1 MSRAENLWT
10 RRRFLEGA
18 AGGLALAAAVRRGIG
33 AEANL
38 AAPGR
43 RFLRE
48 HGFWE
53 YTTPYT
59 GGFETY
65 DYDDYVLTLDDMAQ
79 AGMNSIMIAVKW
91 LTTGY
96 RSRLPY
102 LDQLPGNKVIES
114 DNKLLRRV
122 IAEAKARRI
131 KVWLGVVTSYY
142 DADKFRSTPHAVM
155 PGMLGCPF
163 RVGHY
168 DPDAPQMIERGA
180 AIFEEVLDEFPGADG
195 LMLEMEAVEAR
206 APHRV
211 APYNEWARANGR
223 PAYDDPRTLSGL
235 HWFDYQ
241 TASIIKATKA
251 VEKAVRAKGFRGDLA
266 TINKVFGPITAPA
279 KGQLVNVEMMRRE
292 CPAWATINYNYEKG
306 LPEGNYDWYMEAG
319 VAYPKRLGM
328 NVYYLPRGVMTWG
341 GWTDRRRLERSWAQD
356 VADVQKFQPQNLW
369 WFGAG
374 SKRGGTHTSLPELKR
389 MGYPDDVSARR
400 ALLKIAAPL
409 RAAIA

>member
-1 MSRAENLWT
+1 MSQTERLWT

-18 AGGLALAAAVRRGIG
+18 GGGLALAAAARCGIG
-33 AEANL
+33 ADAP
-38 AAPGR
+38 ATAPGG

-65 DYDDYVLTLDDMAQ
+65 DYDDYRLALDDMAQ
-79 AGMNSIMIAVKW
+79 AGMNSVMIMVKW

-96 RSRLPY
+96 RSKLPY
-102 LDQLPGNKVIES
+102 LDQLPGNKVIDS
-114 DNKLLRRV
+114 GNKLLRRV
-122 IAEAKARRI
+122 MGEARARRI
-131 KVWLGVVTSYY
+131 KCWLGVVTSYY
-142 DADKFRSTPHAVM
+142 DADKFRSTPHTVI

-163 RVGHY
+163 KVGNY

-180 AIFEEVLDEFPGADG
+180 AIFEEVLDEFPGVDG

-211 APYNEWARANGR
+211 APYNQWARANRR
-223 PAYDDPRTLSGL
+223 PAYDDPTTLSGL

-241 TASIIKATKA
+241 TAAIIKATKA
-251 VEKAVRAKGFRGDLA
+251 VENAVRAKGFRGGLA
-266 TINKVFGPITAPA
+266 TINKVSGPVTAA
-279 KGQLVNVEMMRRE
+279 GRGQLVNIEMMRRE
-292 CPAWATINYNYEKG
+292 CPAWATINYTYDKG
-306 LPEGNYDWYMEAG
+306 LPDRSYEWYMEAG

-328 NVYYLPRGVMTWG
+328 NVYYLPRGVMTYG
-341 GWTDRRRLERSWAQD
+341 GWADRRRLERSWAQD
-356 VADVQKFQPQNLW
+356 VADVRRFQPQNLW

-374 SKRGGTHTSLPELKR
+374 SKGGGAHTSLADLKR
-389 MGYPDDVSARR
+389 MGYADDVSARR
-400 ALLKIAAPL
+400 TLLKIAAPL
-409 RAAIA
+409 RAAMV